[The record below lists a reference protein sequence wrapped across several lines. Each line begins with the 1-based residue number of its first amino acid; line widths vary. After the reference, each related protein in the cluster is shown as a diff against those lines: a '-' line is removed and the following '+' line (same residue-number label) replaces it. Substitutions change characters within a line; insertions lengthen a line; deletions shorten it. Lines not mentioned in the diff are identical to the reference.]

1 MLPIDVC
8 MARRVRP
15 RSCAFTVRRLTLCG
29 RSPES
34 RRSRWHASWVRKV
47 QADCVIE
54 VDSNAYSVPRRLIGE
69 RVRVLIAGDQRRIS
83 HAGREVA
90 VHQRRT
96 GRFERVVNPAHFDG
110 VVGIGSKA
118 RLATAPAPEAIGA
131 GELLRPLIEY
141 ERIAGGR
148 W

>member
-1 MLPIDVC
+1 
-8 MARRVRP
+8 
-15 RSCAFTVRRLTLCG
+15 
-29 RSPES
+29 
-34 RRSRWHASWVRKV
+34 VRKV